1 MEDAAMNLMTAFIGQ
16 IDSAMKISEVIS
28 NHSGDDEITPDA
40 LITGLVYRLM
50 VNMSNEE
57 IIQSIQRAKQIL
69 EGSSSEEDDDIY
81 MEENYDKEI
90 VFSRKVKKNN
100 CNCEICSKAR
110 TCLLNFHTHECSDPL
125 AEKYKNAIDHACEKH
140 KLFI

>member
-57 IIQSIQRAKQIL
+57 IIQSIERAKQIL
-69 EGSSSEEDDDIY
+69 EGSSSEEDNDIY

-100 CNCEICSKAR
+100 CNCKICSKAR
-110 TCLLNFHTHECSDPL
+110 TCLLNYHTHECSDPL